1 MLILPLIDLL
11 ILLGTGCLGVGFI
24 LKAINVS
31 THYNPVLL
39 GFSSL
44 DFLLMTAVCWI
55 FALTL
60 AARSW
65 VKLHEPQLAERRRDA
80 VHAQAR
86 RRVEE
91 YELANGTVRNEEVED
106 IAPRAASGE
115 SH

>member
-1 MLILPLIDLL
+1 VLILPLIDLL
-11 ILLGTGCLGVGFI
+11 ILVGTGCLGVGFV
-24 LKAINVS
+24 LKAVNIT
-31 THYNPVLL
+31 THYNPVIL

-44 DFLLMTAVCWI
+44 DFLLMTVVCWV

-65 VKLHEPQLAERRRDA
+65 VKLHEPQLLERRRDA

-91 YELANGTVRNEEVED
+91 YELANGTVRNGDLEE
-106 IAPRAASGE
+106 IATRVASGE